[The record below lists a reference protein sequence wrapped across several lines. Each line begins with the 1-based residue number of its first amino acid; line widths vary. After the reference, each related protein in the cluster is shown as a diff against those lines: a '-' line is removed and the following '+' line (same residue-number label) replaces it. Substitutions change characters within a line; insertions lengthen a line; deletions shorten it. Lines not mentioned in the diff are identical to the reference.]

1 MLIWELIV
9 SKGRKI
15 RIPKKIRIRK
25 INIFLD
31 FELIL
36 IELNEFFLCKKVSE
50 FKSIIFST
58 GSLMGFK

>member
-15 RIPKKIRIRK
+15 RIPKKISIRK

-31 FELIL
+31 FELIV
-36 IELNEFFLCKKVSE
+36 IELNEFFLSKKVSE